1 MSLPLPNT
9 PVQDFFISKNED
21 MDKEFY
27 RLNAMKK
34 YLGLSRKSENKLQDI
49 VMLASYITNTPVAFI
64 TLMDKEIQWITVKH
78 GYNVE
83 QMPRATSFCTH
94 TIEQDDIFIVPDT
107 YADERFKQN
116 PVVLAN
122 PSARFYAGAPLTN
135 YEGYNVGTLC
145 VLDVKPNQLNDNQ
158 RNCLKALSNQV
169 ANILELNL
177 GVDML
182 TKSVHEIEQKKKAIE
197 HQNIHL
203 KKIAQIQSHEF
214 RSPVCSILSLM
225 NLIKYEGYKPSKEYL
240 LMMEDAV
247 KNLDAKICSVVELA
261 SSVNYDTRPN

>member
-1 MSLPLPNT
+1 M
-9 PVQDFFISKNED
+9 E
-21 MDKEFY
+21 KEFY

-34 YLGLSRKSENKLQDI
+34 YLSLCTQSEQKLQDI
-49 VMLASYITNTPVAFI
+49 VMLASYITQTPVAFI
-64 TLMDKEIQWITVKH
+64 TLMDKEVQWITVKH
-78 GYNVE
+78 GYDVD

-94 TIEQDDIFIVPDT
+94 TIEQEDVLIVPDT
-107 YADERFKQN
+107 YADERFSQN

-145 VLDVKPNQLNDNQ
+145 VLDVKPNHLDEHQQ
-158 RNCLKALSNQV
+158 QCLKALSNQV

-182 TKSVHEIEQKKKAIE
+182 TKSVHEIEQKKQAIE
-197 HQNIHL
+197 AQNTHL

-225 NLIKYEGYKPSKEYL
+225 NLIKYEGYNPSKEYL
-240 LMMEDAV
+240 MMMEEAV

-261 SSVNYDTRPN
+261 SAVKYDTRPN